1 MNDVRMLVGDEFAD
15 YGHSLDRK
23 SRQVAKT
30 KDGSVTDLIPTLF
43 DMTKAMMKI
52 RCNLDEADAN
62 DEMLEEFSK
71 IESAIMKMTNQ
82 IEYLKRIGH

>member
-15 YGHSLDRK
+15 YGHSLYRK

-30 KDGSVTDLIPTLF
+30 KGSSITDLIPTLF

-52 RCNLDEADAN
+52 RCNMDEANAN

-71 IESAIMKMTNQ
+71 MESAIMKMTNQ